1 MAATT
6 TSTISLLLAGLRTL
20 FFQRIDLAQLRTL
33 GPEVI
38 AIAVLSIS
46 SDGLCEY
53 VTANA
58 PATFVAWGVSTTVAN
73 IAFLS
78 AGLLLI
84 GTHRRGIEI
93 ATVVSVLLAM
103 NVWLNGVAVIAHTL
117 PDIIVSRLSK
127 GSYQSL
133 AEVLN
138 ANVETALT
146 LIVFVWALSAIACLG
161 WRATPLAPG
170 RFAAG
175 LVAASLGGALLLPQM
190 PLMSASDGSDEAT
203 HGLISH
209 AYEALKS
216 RPVRSANAAPRPP
229 QIDVEATFARQPE
242 LLDKALDTLKPSR
255 TDRPEVYFVGM
266 APYSSQDVFKREI
279 TSAHQIVDERL
290 DTAGRSVVMTNHADT
305 IETHPLA
312 TMTNLERVLWRIAQR
327 MDREKDI
334 LVLYITTH
342 GIEGLMSVSFSRFA
356 LNDITPDKL
365 AAILARTGIKNRVI
379 MLSACH
385 SGSFLPALAHPDA
398 VVMAAARADRSSFGC
413 SNGRDWTFFG
423 DALFNHALRETRSLP
438 DAFER
443 AKVTVTKWETE
454 QKLSPASEPQI
465 TIGENIAPKLAALA
479 HGLEHGFSST
489 KLIKPAPMPDAA
501 ARVRR

>member
-1 MAATT
+1 MVAATT
-6 TSTISLLLAGLRTL
+6 STTNLLLSGLKAL
-20 FFQRIDLAQLRTL
+20 LFQRVDLASLRTL
-33 GPEVI
+33 GPDVI
-38 AIAVLSIS
+38 AIALLSIA
-46 SDGLCEY
+46 SDGLFEY
-53 VTANA
+53 ATADGA
-58 PATFVAWGVSTTVAN
+58 ASFVAWGLATKIGGVAV
-73 IAFLS
+73 LL
-78 AGLLLI
+78 AGLILI
-84 GTHRRGIEI
+84 GTRRRGIELG
-93 ATVVSVLLAM
+93 ALLAVLLAM
-103 NVWLNGVAVIAHTL
+103 NIWLNLGNTTAAL
-117 PDIIVSRLSK
+117 
-127 GSYQSL
+127 L
-133 AEVLN
+133 A
-138 ANVETALT
+138 T
-146 LIVFVWALSAIACLG
+146 LIPGWGAEDDGIQYMIKAGLILVALAWFLIALATLG
-161 WRATPLAPG
+161 WRATDIAPR
-170 RFAAG
+170 RFGLG
-175 LVAASLGGALLLPQM
+175 LVATTFASIFLLPQM
-190 PLMSASDGSDEAT
+190 PVMSDSDGYSEAT

-209 AYEALKS
+209 AYEALKPQ
-216 RPVRSANAAPRPP
+216 PVRSANAAPRPP

-290 DTAGRSVVMTNHADT
+290 DTVGRSVVMTNHADT

-327 MDREKDI
+327 MDRDKDI

-356 LNDITPDKL
+356 MNDITPDKL

-423 DALFNHALRETRSLP
+423 DALFNHALRETRSLT

-443 AKVTVTKWETE
+443 AKVTVTKWETD

-465 TIGENIAPKLAALA
+465 AIGENIAPKLAALA
-479 HGLEHGFSST
+479 HGLDHGFSIT
-489 KLIKPAPMPDAA
+489 KPQRNPE
-501 ARVRR
+501 